1 MNLDAHRA
9 RVRAAERN
17 VESQW
22 TQTVTHGRRTLAL
35 WRTGW
40 TPERIVIAGLAT
52 GFLTGRAQ
60 PLRMA
65 GSGGLLAL
73 LRSLSSLL
81 AASGFGHGTTAPPAQ
96 PETPPA
102 STDGVRPAV
111 WPEPPHRD
119 PPPFV
124 TTP

>member
-1 MNLDAHRA
+1 MSLDAHRA

-17 VESQW
+17 VEAQW
-22 TQTVTHGRRTLAL
+22 TQTVAHGRRTVTL

-40 TPERIVIAGLAT
+40 TPGRIVIAGLVG

-73 LRSLSSLL
+73 LRSLSGLL
-81 AASGFGHGTTAPPAQ
+81 AASGLDRGESKQAEPDATPA
-96 PETPPA
+96 A
-102 STDGVRPAV
+102 ADDVRPAV
-111 WPEPPHRD
+111 WPEPPRRE